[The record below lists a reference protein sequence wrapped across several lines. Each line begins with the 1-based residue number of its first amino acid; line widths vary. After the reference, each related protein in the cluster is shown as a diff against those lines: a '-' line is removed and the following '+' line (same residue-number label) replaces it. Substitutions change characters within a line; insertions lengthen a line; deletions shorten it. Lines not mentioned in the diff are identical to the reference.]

1 MGDTKVGIRSFS
13 DLHAWQEAKNLA
25 VETYRAT
32 QSFPAAEQFGLTSQM
47 RRAAISVSANIAE
60 GFARRTGKDKRGFY
74 QTALASLSELDSHSQ
89 IACALGFL
97 KESDLRPLTDL
108 ISRTGRLLT
117 GLVRSASDRT

>member
-1 MGDTKVGIRSFS
+1 MGDTKVTIRHFS
-13 DLHAWQEAKNLA
+13 DLNAWQEAKNLA
-25 VETYRAT
+25 IEAYRVT
-32 QSFPAAEQFGLTSQM
+32 KLFPAAEQFGLTSQI
-47 RRAAISVSANIAE
+47 RRAAVSVSANIAE
-60 GFARRTGKDKRGFY
+60 GFARRTGKDKRGSY

-97 KESDLRPLTDL
+97 NQADLRSLTDL

>member
-25 VETYRAT
+25 VETYRVT
-32 QSFPAAEQFGLTSQM
+32 QVFPAAEQFGLTSQM
-47 RRAAISVSANIAE
+47 RRASVSVSANIAE

-89 IACALGFL
+89 IANALGFL
-97 KESDLRPLTDL
+97 NQSDLRSLMDL

-117 GLVRSASDRT
+117 GLVRTASDRT

>member
-47 RRAAISVSANIAE
+47 RRAAISVPANIAE

-74 QTALASLSELDSHSQ
+74 QTALASLSELESHLLISQ
-89 IACALGFL
+89 ELGFL
-97 KESDLRPLTDL
+97 TKESFALLKNCMD
-108 ISRTGRLLT
+108 SNGRLLT
-117 GLVRSASDRT
+117 GLLRSAVDRI